1 MQTLTL
7 YELAEERVA
16 LDALIAMDEGEWTD
30 EAANLAD
37 ELAGKL
43 ALKAD
48 AFGGFVRE
56 MEANASAIKEEETR
70 LASRRKSIEGKR
82 DWLMR
87 RALFALQTMGRN
99 RVEGSLF
106 TLAVQNNPPSVQV
119 DVLPGAL
126 PAAFVRIIPQTLEA
140 DKSAIKAA
148 LKAGEIIDGC
158 SLVQAQ
164 SLRIK

>member
-16 LDALIAMDEGEWTD
+16 LDELIAMDEGEWTD

-106 TLAVQNNPPSVQV
+106 TLAVQKNNPAVTV
-119 DVLPGAL
+119 TVLPGAL
-126 PAAFVRIIPQTLEA
+126 PKDFVRVIPESYEP
-140 DKSAIKAA
+140 DKAALSIA
-148 LKAGEIIDGC
+148 LKAGAIIEGAT
-158 SLVQAQ
+158 LTRTV
-164 SLRIK
+164 SLRIR